1 MKFQLWMAGS
11 DEWMSVAEAAKYLG
25 KSRHWLYQNHQRLGI
40 PSVVVGGT
48 YRFNKASLDEWLA
61 HSLSK
66 SPAKT
71 QTNLEIGRA
80 HV

>member
-48 YRFNKASLDEWLA
+48 YRFNKVSLDEWLTQ
-61 HSLSK
+61 SLSK

-71 QTNLEIGRA
+71 QTNLVFQR
-80 HV
+80 VTL